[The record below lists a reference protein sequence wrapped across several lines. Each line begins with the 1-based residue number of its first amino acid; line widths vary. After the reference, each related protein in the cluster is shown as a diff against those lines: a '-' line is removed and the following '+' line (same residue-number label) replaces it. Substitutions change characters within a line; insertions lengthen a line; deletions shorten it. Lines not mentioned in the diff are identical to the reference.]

1 MSATLASKIRFTRA
15 LSSRPFALLWA
26 GQTISALGDG
36 AYFTALG
43 WEVLLL
49 THSAGAMGLVLVASS
64 TPRLIFLLI
73 GGVTADRVSRRA
85 VMLWSDAGRAVAVL
99 TIAVLGW
106 ANVLQLWH
114 LVGLSLLFGMVSAFF
129 MPAYQSIPPQLL
141 EGEMLSSANALTGL
155 SRQVGM
161 LLGPGIGAAL
171 VAASNPISAFAF
183 DGLTFVVSAL
193 CLLALRLPEHMRRS
207 AARRGGSGGERRGV
221 RGVLADAREGFTYIT
236 GSTWLWVIIA
246 IASVQNVGAS
256 GFVVSL
262 PKLVATVFHQGVWL
276 LGAIGAASAF
286 GTIAGTLVV
295 GQSKRLGRRGLLACL
310 GLLGAFVAYT
320 LLGVPF
326 AHVIEPVVAIGAAAI
341 FGFGLGVF
349 EIVWVTT
356 LQELVPA
363 DKLGRVFSVDMLG
376 SFALLPLGYALV
388 GALTD
393 RLGPGAIFLAG
404 GAINVALT
412 LVALAVPGVRR
423 LE

>member
-1 MSATLASKIRFTRA
+1 MSAPIVSKIRFTRA

-36 AYFTALG
+36 AYFTALA

-49 THSAGAMGLVLVASS
+49 TGSAGAMGLVLIASS

-85 VMLWSDAGRAVAVL
+85 VMLCSDAGRALAVL
-99 TIAVLGW
+99 AIAILGW

-114 LVGLSLLFGMVSAFF
+114 LVALALLFGLVSAFF

-141 EGEMLSSANALTGL
+141 EGELLNSANALTGL
-155 SRQVGM
+155 SRQVGL

-171 VAASNPISAFAF
+171 VAASNPASAFAF

-193 CLLALRLPEHMRRS
+193 CLLLLRLPEHARS
-207 AARRGGSGGERRGV
+207 APKPPDSAGKRRGLG
-221 RGVLADAREGFTYIT
+221 GVLADAREGVAYIT

-246 IASVQNVGAS
+246 VASVQNVGSS
-256 GFVVSL
+256 GFAVSL
-262 PKLVATVFHQGVWL
+262 PKLVKVTFHQGVWL
-276 LGAIGAASAF
+276 LGAIGIATAA
-286 GTIAGTLVV
+286 GTIAGTLIV
-295 GQSKRLGRRGLLACL
+295 GQAPRLHRRGLLACL
-310 GLLGAFVAYT
+310 GLLSSFIAYT
-320 LLGVPF
+320 LFGVPF
-326 AHVIEPVVAIGAAAI
+326 ARAIEPPIVVAAAVI
-341 FGFGLGVF
+341 FGFGLGAF
-349 EIVWVTT
+349 DIIWVTT

-376 SFALLPLGYALV
+376 SFALMPLGYAII

-393 RLGPGAIFLAG
+393 RVGPGMVFLAG
-404 GAINVALT
+404 GAINIALT

>member
-1 MSATLASKIRFTRA
+1 MSASIVSKIRFTRA

-36 AYFTALG
+36 AYFTALA

-49 THSAGAMGLVLVASS
+49 TGSAGAMGLVLVASS

-85 VMLWSDAGRAVAVL
+85 VMLFSDAGRALAVL
-99 TIAVLGW
+99 AIAILGW

-114 LVGLSLLFGMVSAFF
+114 LVALALLFGMVSAFF
-129 MPAYQSIPPQLL
+129 MPAYQSIPPQILD
-141 EGEMLSSANALTGL
+141 GELLSSANALTGL
-155 SRQVGM
+155 SRQVGQ

-171 VAASNPISAFAF
+171 VAISNPASAFAF
-183 DGLTFVVSAL
+183 DGLTFVVSAC
-193 CLLALRLPEHMRRS
+193 CLIALRLPEHAR
-207 AARRGGSGGERRGV
+207 AAPKPLDSQDKRRGL
-221 RGVLADAREGFTYIT
+221 RGVLSDAREGLAYIT

-246 IASVQNVGAS
+246 VASVQNVGAS
-256 GFVVSL
+256 GFAVSL
-262 PKLVATVFHQGVWL
+262 PKLVKDVFHQGVWL
-276 LGAIGAASAF
+276 LGAIGIATAA

-295 GQSKRLGRRGLLACL
+295 GQAPRLHRRGLLACL
-310 GLLGAFVAYT
+310 GLLGSFIAYT
-320 LLGVPF
+320 LFGVAF
-326 AHVIEPVVAIGAAAI
+326 ARAIEPVVVIIAAVI
-341 FGFGLGVF
+341 FGFGLGAF
-349 EIVWVTT
+349 DIIWVTT

-376 SFALLPLGYALV
+376 SFALLPLGYAII

-393 RLGPGAIFLAG
+393 RVGPGMVFLAG